1 MVLTLRICGNF
12 YQMRGKMSIN
22 KRLKSISL
30 ILGLLL
36 ILSAV
41 GFYWYSTRVR
51 LRCEAVQL
59 ERGYGYIVAY
69 GKDTL
74 IYQPYIPA
82 ISKKIAFNKKEDAL
96 KVANL
101 VCKKLAQRISPSMSR
116 REIDSLGIAIP
127 DF

>member
-1 MVLTLRICGNF
+1 
-12 YQMRGKMSIN
+12 MSIN
-22 KRLKSISL
+22 KRLKGLFLISS
-30 ILGLLL
+30 LLL

-41 GFYWYSTRVR
+41 GFYWYSTRER
-51 LRCEAVQL
+51 LRCEVVQL
-59 ERGYGYIVAY
+59 ERGYGYIVFY

-82 ISKKIAFNKKEDAL
+82 IGRKIAFNKKEDAL

-101 VCKKLAQRISPSMSR
+101 VCRKLSQRISPSMSR

>member
-1 MVLTLRICGNF
+1 ML
-12 YQMRGKMSIN
+12 IN

-30 ILGLLL
+30 ISGLLL
-36 ILSAV
+36 ILLSAV
-41 GFYWYSTRVR
+41 GFYWYSTRGR
-51 LRCEAVQL
+51 LRCETVRL
-59 ERGYGYIVAY
+59 EKGYGYIVAY

-82 ISKKIAFNKKEDAL
+82 IGKKIVFNKEEDAL

-101 VCKKLAQRISPSMSR
+101 VCRKLSQRISPSMSR
-116 REIDSLGIAIP
+116 QEIDSLGIVIP